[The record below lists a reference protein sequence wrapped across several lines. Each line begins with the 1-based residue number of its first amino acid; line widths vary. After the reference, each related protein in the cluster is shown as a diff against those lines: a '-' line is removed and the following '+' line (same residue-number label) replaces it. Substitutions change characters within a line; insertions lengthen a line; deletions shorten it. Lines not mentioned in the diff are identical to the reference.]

1 MFEQDFICTL
11 NTRTHL
17 TNTDVHTGRRWLEV
31 MNAAALAANISLQ
44 FCALSLYSRTLRYS

>member
-17 TNTDVHTGRRWLEV
+17 TNTDVHTGRRWLEA

>member
-44 FCALSLYSRTLRYS
+44 FCAFSPPS